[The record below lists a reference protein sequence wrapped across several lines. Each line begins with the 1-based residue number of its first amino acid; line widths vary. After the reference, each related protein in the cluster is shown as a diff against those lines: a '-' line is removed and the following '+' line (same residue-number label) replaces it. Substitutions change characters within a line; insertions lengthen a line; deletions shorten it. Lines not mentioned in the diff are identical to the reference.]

1 MARTGLRW
9 LKNHWRGLAAGIA
22 VLGLGYALL
31 TAHFYGRP
39 LTLRRQMQPG
49 EVWRYTLTQTFQ
61 LNEQTAQLQL
71 AITDT
76 VLSVQSDGSAIVERT
91 LHGAPETLQILQ
103 EQMHLFGKLPQ
114 RMRLRFTPDGE
125 EIPLQDTA
133 TLLTSVPYAFPHKA
147 VAIGDEWERLQTFGT
162 MRTRYRCRL
171 VGEATVQGVPC
182 WKIVAKAEP
191 VANSLPQIQG
201 EVTVYLDRKRQWT
214 RAMHGTLMMSAGK
227 FQGSMR
233 LALNGSPTKQGK
245 KP

>member
-9 LKNHWRGLAAGIA
+9 LKNHWRGLVAWVA
-22 VLGLGYALL
+22 VLGMGYALV
-31 TAHFYGRP
+31 TAHFCGR
-39 LTLRRQMQPG
+39 LVMLRRQMQPG
-49 EVWRYTLTQTFQ
+49 EVWRYTLTQTLQ

-76 VLSVQSDGSAIVERT
+76 VLSVQSDGSALVERT
-91 LHGAPETLQILQ
+91 LHGDPEILQILQ

-133 TLLTSVPYAFPHKA
+133 TLLTSIPYAFPRKA
-147 VAIGDEWERLQTFGT
+147 VAIGDEWERLQTLGT

-191 VANSLPQIQG
+191 FAHSLPQIHG
-201 EVTVYLDRKRQWT
+201 EVTIYLDHKRQWT
-214 RAMHGTLMMSAGK
+214 RAMHGTLMMSAGN
-227 FQGSMR
+227 FQGSMY
-233 LALNGSPTKQGK
+233 LVLNGSPTTQGGR
-245 KP
+245 P